1 MGFQVGDKVIH
12 CTHGMGEIVAIEQKT
27 IRGLPTSC
35 YVVRIHDLMI
45 WIPID
50 DLQQHGLRLPARPEE
65 FVGLF
70 DILTGPCEQLQEDRL
85 LRKDQLMS
93 QLRDGQ
99 LASLCRL
106 IRDLTCYKR
115 TSKLNDQENSI
126 LERATNSLLTEW
138 TYSLGVPLDQAQ
150 QAMTNLL
157 EHESVNSHV
166 RQNQQAE
173 TSLQKSA
180 HARAPLEARG
190 PQDRPG

>member
-12 CTHGMGEIVAIEQKT
+12 CTHGMGEIVAIEPKT
-27 IRGLPTSC
+27 IHEHLASC
-35 YVVRIHDLMI
+35 YVVRIQDLTV

-70 DILTGPCEQLQEDRL
+70 DILTGPCEQLQEDRV
-85 LRKDQLMS
+85 LRKDQLMA

-106 IRDLTCYKR
+106 IRDLTCYKH
-115 TSKLNDQENSI
+115 TAKLNDQENSI
-126 LERATNSLLTEW
+126 LERATKSLLTEW
-138 TYSLGVPLDQAQ
+138 TYSLGLPLDQAQ
-150 QAMTNLL
+150 QDMTKLL
-157 EHESVNSHV
+157 EHERVEPHA

-180 HARAPLEARG
+180 HARAPVEARS